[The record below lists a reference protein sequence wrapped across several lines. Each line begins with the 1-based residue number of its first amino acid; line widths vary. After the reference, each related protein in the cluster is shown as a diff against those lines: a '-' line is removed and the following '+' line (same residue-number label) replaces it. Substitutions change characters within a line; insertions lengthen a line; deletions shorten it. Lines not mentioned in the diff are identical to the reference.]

1 MKVSKE
7 TKLQVK
13 LQTPCKVRKYWFD
26 RNHSWRHLANARKAW
41 VICNH
46 CLMVIELIGE
56 DDL

>member
-7 TKLQVK
+7 TKLQV
-13 LQTPCKVRKYWFD
+13 PCKVRKYWFD
-26 RNHSWRHLANARKAW
+26 RNHSWRHLNNARGAW

>member
-1 MKVSKE
+1 MKTSKK
-7 TKLQVK
+7 TKLQV
-13 LQTPCKVRKYWFD
+13 PCKVRKYWFN
-26 RNHSWRHLANARKAW
+26 RGHNWRHLNNARRAW